1 MLESLD
7 EGVHGGEGGVAG
19 DMKRVGFSHE
29 EVFTLSYKFF
39 TKPVWL
45 KSAKVVRLVSDLLIA
60 ATDTTS
66 ITATWVLH
74 ILSQHKHIQVFSLCI
89 ADGKVYPP
97 QEGVRKEGQRDNTSV
112 TSDQVALNPS
122 RTSYTLDL

>member
-1 MLESLD
+1 M
-7 EGVHGGEGGVAG
+7 
-19 DMKRVGFSHE
+19 
-29 EVFTLSYKFF
+29 
-39 TKPVWL
+39 
-45 KSAKVVRLVSDLLIA
+45 SDLLIA

-74 ILSQHKHIQVFSLCI
+74 ILSQQKHIQVVGLCI

-97 QEGVRKEGQRDNTSV
+97 QEGVRKEGQRDNTIV